1 MPTAT
6 QKGFSDSQHEIYFNP
21 FLWKNM
27 DAFLAYISG
36 NIPAGPLYYALLFLI
51 AMAESIAIIGL
62 AVPGSILI
70 VCAGFLTAHGQGTI
84 GGVITAAILGALGGD
99 IISYLMGA
107 RLGYRFLRR
116 PFFRKYLGLIRKAEM
131 FFIDHGGKSLF
142 FGRFAGPL
150 RGLTPFIAGS
160 ARLEPLRFLGYAL
173 ISCLLWGLAYPTIGR
188 LGAASW
194 RQVQIMTGR
203 LSLLVTT
210 LLVLLF
216 VNAFFWRR
224 IAPRLA
230 DRLATLRRQTRH
242 RWLALLQQPR
252 LQEWQTR
259 HPRVCQFV
267 ADRFSPQHGSG
278 FYLTMGLLCCA
289 IFAGLFFFLLV
300 KLPLLERI
308 DLQISTFITH
318 QHYPLAGR
326 LMLICSGLVDQPG
339 LYLWG
344 FLLVFWLLLKGR
356 NFSAAMIFAGIAGG
370 QLLIFSLKQI
380 LGRPR
385 PLPLYPWVS
394 PNTPGFPSG
403 HAFFALL
410 LGGLTVYLML
420 GSIRNWQS
428 RLSLTTSFSFLAL
441 LIGTSRVFIG
451 AHWFSDVL
459 AGWLLAAL
467 WLSFLITAMEVRRRL
482 AGEMLWHRRWQP
494 PGFDPRVEKLLWA
507 AAASLALFGVIQHLF
522 SLWSH
527 A

>member
-1 MPTAT
+1 M
-6 QKGFSDSQHEIYFNP
+6 DS
-21 FLWKNM
+21 FLN
-27 DAFLAYISG
+27 FLSG
-36 NIPAGPLYYALLFLI
+36 NIPSGPLYYALLFLI
-51 AMAESIAIIGL
+51 AMAESIAIVGL
-62 AVPGSILI
+62 TVPGSILI

-84 GGVITAAILGALGGD
+84 GGVITAASLGAFGGD

-116 PFFRKYLGLIRKAEM
+116 PFFRRYLGLIRKAEM

-150 RGLTPFIAGS
+150 RGLTPFMAGS
-160 ARLEPLRFLGYAL
+160 ARLAPLRFAGYAL
-173 ISCLLWGLAYPTIGR
+173 ISCLLWGLAYPTMGR

-194 RQVQIMTGR
+194 RQVQILTGR
-203 LSLLVTT
+203 LSLLFTI
-210 LLVLLF
+210 LLVLLL

-230 DRLATLRRQTRH
+230 DRLGNLWRKTRD
-242 RWLALLQQPR
+242 RWLGLLQQPQ
-252 LQEWQTR
+252 LQRWQKQ
-259 HPRVCQFV
+259 HPRAWQCV
-267 ADRFSPQHGSG
+267 ANRFSVRHGSG
-278 FYLTMGLLCCA
+278 FYLTMGLSCCA
-289 IFAGLFFFLLV
+289 IFAGLFFTLLV
-300 KLPLLERI
+300 KLPIFESLDQHILTLVTR
-308 DLQISTFITH
+308 H
-318 QHYPLAGR
+318 HYPLAGR
-326 LMLICSGLVDQPG
+326 LMLLCSGLVDQPV

-344 FLLVFWLLLKGR
+344 LLLVIWLLLKGR
-356 NFSAAMIFAGIAGG
+356 HFSAAMLLTGIGGG
-370 QLLIFSLKQI
+370 QLLIFALKPI
-380 LGRPR
+380 FGRPR

-394 PNTPGFPSG
+394 TTSPGFPSG

-420 GSIRNWQS
+420 GNIRNWQS

-441 LIGTSRVFIG
+441 LIGTSRVLIG

-482 AGEMLWHRRWQP
+482 AGEMLWHRSSPP
-494 PGFDPRVEKLLWA
+494 PGFDPRMEKLLWA
-507 AAASLALFGVIQHLF
+507 AAVSLALFGTVRHLLF
-522 SLWSH
+522 LWFL